1 MGNINT
7 TMGIK
12 SIKYGEVKDQYATPT
27 KAVAD
32 VYQDSCTFVE
42 KDPTITEHKS
52 ETSRKKIV
60 IKRAEGFDLVFSI
73 MDPTPDELKAFKGGS
88 LGSDGN
94 WIEPE
99 TDQQIS
105 MALEIEPA
113 EGKVLCIPDAAI
125 VAKINTTYSSTG
137 ITLLEV
143 TATPQKAIHYA
154 NQKA

>member
-27 KAVAD
+27 NVVAD

-73 MDPTPDELKAFKGGS
+73 MDPTPAELKAFKGGS

-94 WIEPE
+94 WEEPA

-125 VAKINTTYSSTG
+125 VAKINTTYSATG

-154 NQKA
+154 NPKA